1 MFHGKWQ
8 LFTNRKSTILG
19 MMPPYQPPFYSEAI
33 HWGRRKRT
41 QIYVLSKGGG
51 ASHVMYIYYIYICYI
66 TYIYICYIYIYVIY
80 IYVIYMF
87 YIYYIYDINV
97 IYICYIYMLY
107 INMLCICYI
116 YICYTHIYVTVYKYY
131 IYVVYMLYIYIY
143 IIYTYVCVKW
153 KFTTIYNYIHTYQN
167 TSNHRESQWLKGK
180 TKGTLRPPILVTF
193 CSRSWASWGMWPAR
207 SKLFKT
213 VPKGSAGG
221 TAETCWG
228 GKAML

>member
-66 TYIYICYIYIYVIY
+66 TYMLYIYMLYIYICYI
-80 IYVIYMF
+80 

-97 IYICYIYMLY
+97 IYIYICYIYMLH
-107 INMLCICYI
+107 INMLL
-116 YICYTHIYVTVYKYY
+116 
-131 IYVVYMLYIYIY
+131 YMLYIYVIHIYMLLYINIMYICCIYVIY
-143 IIYTYVCVKW
+143 IYYIYTYVCVKW